1 MLEGYTLQYLH
12 PLLTRPNFQCN
23 LQAASLTY
31 HMLEGYTLQDLA
43 TLCQVNSRS
52 GKGVLTLG
60 LAGKEGDS
68 QIQYFF
74 TNTSWAK
81 AI

>member
-12 PLLTRPNFQCN
+12 PLLNRHNFPYD

-60 LAGKEGDS
+60 LAGKEGELSFDV
-68 QIQYFF
+68 QYQQQ
-74 TNTSWAK
+74 K
-81 AI
+81 PY